1 MDATFH
7 KMLQG
12 YRGFREKYVRCEE
25 GVDSSLMHRL
35 AVDGQ
40 SPEVMVVACSDA
52 RVDPA
57 LILQCEPGDL
67 FVVRNVA
74 NLIPPN
80 EPDASH
86 HGTSAALEFGVC
98 NLNVKHLIILGHS
111 QCGGMDALL
120 NRSELKQ
127 NDFIT
132 NWMSLIDNETD
143 PVEDVEILAKRALL
157 SSYENCLTFPW
168 IRERV
173 RENKLKIDLWFFEIK
188 TGEISAYSFKH
199 NQFQSLVDDND

>member
-12 YRGFREKYVRCEE
+12 YRGFREKYVRSEE
-25 GVDSSLMHRL
+25 GADSSLMHRL
-35 AVDGQ
+35 AVNGQ

-80 EPDASH
+80 EQDASH

-98 NLNVKHLIILGHS
+98 HLNVKHLIILGHS
-111 QCGGMDALL
+111 QCGGIQALL

-132 NWMSLIDNETD
+132 NWMSLVDNETD
-143 PVEDVEILAKRALL
+143 PVEDVELLAKRALL

-168 IRERV
+168 IKERV
-173 RENKLKIDLWFFEIK
+173 REGKLKIDLWFFEIK

-199 NQFQSLVDDND
+199 NNFRPLLDSD